1 MQVSATGNAPVTF
14 RPSASELPRRPEL
27 DLGQEAAQNRGASA
41 QAADVRTAAERIRA
55 DEVRVTQA
63 ETAGAVE
70 ALNRANVPEAPADA
84 VAEAGGEGRL
94 RGGRLDISV

>member
-14 RPSASELPRRPEL
+14 RPPASEIARRPEI
-27 DLGQEAAQNRGASA
+27 DLGQEASQNRGAA
-41 QAADVRTAAERIRA
+41 QQAADGRTVAEQVRA

-63 ETAGAVE
+63 ETAEAVE
-70 ALNRANVPEAPADA
+70 ALNRANVPEEATDA
-84 VAEAGGEGRL
+84 VSEGGGEGRL